1 MTDQP
6 DSAKR
11 FPRRGDVSAEPT
23 DPVEDP
29 FAKLARLAMAKVVLD
44 AREKVASQAAMAET
58 PLPHVTKMAYALADT
73 HHHLAEEMVA
83 ELLRLGLSIQ
93 DLCLDHLAPAAREL
107 GEQWERDELPFAEVT
122 LATARIQ
129 AILRTIPASHAQ
141 VTGAGGHGGL
151 FAAVPGETHTLGVI
165 MAADHFRRLGWDVGL
180 LIGMEHDEI
189 CTKITKDDRSLIGLS
204 CAGRHSSKGLQKL
217 IDDIR
222 VRRPDM
228 AIVVAGNIVHDKETM
243 ANLSYVDGIVDDLNL
258 ADKIMRDAAARD
270 AGRDQKTSTS

>member
-1 MTDQP
+1 MTDQT

-11 FPRRGDVSAEPT
+11 FPMGRDTSTMST
-23 DPVEDP
+23 DSTEDP
-29 FAKLARLAMAKVVLD
+29 ISKLARLAMAKVVLD
-44 AREKVASQAAMAET
+44 AREKVAQQAAMAKT
-58 PLPHVTKMAYALADT
+58 PLPHVTAMAYALADT
-73 HHHLAEEMVA
+73 HHDLAEEMVA
-83 ELLRLGLSIQ
+83 ELLGLGLSIQ

-107 GEQWERDELPFAEVT
+107 GEWWERDEMPFAEVT

-129 AILRTIPASHAQ
+129 AILRTIPASRAQ
-141 VTGAGGHGGL
+141 ATGAGGHGGL

-189 CTKITKDDRSLIGLS
+189 CDKITGDDRSLIGLS
-204 CAGRHSSKGLQKL
+204 CAGRHSSKGLRKL

-228 AIVVAGNIVHDKETM
+228 AIVVAGNIVHDKDTM
-243 ANLSYVDGIVDDLNL
+243 AKLSYVDGIVDDLNT
-258 ADKIMRDAAARD
+258 AEKIMQDAADMDVKRARQLS
-270 AGRDQKTSTS
+270 RS

>member
-1 MTDQP
+1 MTDLS

-11 FPRRGDVSAEPT
+11 FQRRGDVSDEPT

-58 PLPHVTKMAYALADT
+58 PLPHVTKMAYALADLD
-73 HHHLAEEMVA
+73 HDLAEEMVA
-83 ELLRLGLSIQ
+83 DLLGLGLSIQ

-107 GEQWERDELPFAEVT
+107 GEWWERDEIPFADVT

-129 AILRTIPASHAQ
+129 SILRTVPASHAQ
-141 VTGAGGHGGL
+141 ITGAGGHGGL

-180 LIGMEHDEI
+180 LVGMEHEEI
-189 CTKITKDDRSLIGLS
+189 CDKITKDDRSLIGLS
-204 CAGRHSSKGLQKL
+204 CAGRHSSKGLRKL
-217 IDDIR
+217 IADIR
-222 VRRPDM
+222 ERRPDM
-228 AIVVAGNIVHDKETM
+228 AIVVAGNIVHDKEMM
-243 ANLSYVDGIVDDLNL
+243 AKLSYVDGIVDDLNL
-258 ADKIMRDAAARD
+258 ADRVMRDAATQD
-270 AGRDQKTSTS
+270 ADCNRQRST